1 MQYPAQ
7 NGWQPAPGHTV
18 SGCPLQDAHPA
29 PASGYKASRSLAII
43 LTAQDRRHP
52 DGVLYAFDQKEPKS
66 AGGNLF
72 RKQSPIAAWTM
83 ACRTQIEQW
92 DRHHGQ
98 HQPGPT
104 SGTRRAGELALAR
117 RYPGAEIAS
126 FCPRP
131 VAMPPSPYKRAL
143 VRGCS
148 TRGGNR
154 AFRATSLPVFDV
166 LLQHSTKLPTR
177 LILLQTSGIG
187 RSTTPAGSRD
197 TRQPGC
203 GATDGRI
210 RFEIRCRITGGQ
222 PVIAAPA
229 PP

>member
-1 MQYPAQ
+1 MQYPVQ
-7 NGWQPAPGHTV
+7 NGWQRAPGHTV

-29 PASGYKASRSLAII
+29 PASGYKASRSLAVI

-52 DGVLYAFDQKEPKS
+52 DGVLCAFYQKEPRS
-66 AGGNLF
+66 AGGSLV
-72 RKQSPIAAWTM
+72 RMQSPIAAWTM

-104 SGTRRAGELALAR
+104 PGTRGAGESALAR

-131 VAMPPSPYKRAL
+131 VARPPSPYKRAI

-148 TRGGNR
+148 TRGENR
-154 AFRATSLPVFDV
+154 ALRATSLPVFDV
-166 LLQHSTKLPTR
+166 LLQHSTKLPAW

-210 RFEIRCRITGGQ
+210 RLEMPCRITGGRS
-222 PVIAAPA
+222 VIAALA